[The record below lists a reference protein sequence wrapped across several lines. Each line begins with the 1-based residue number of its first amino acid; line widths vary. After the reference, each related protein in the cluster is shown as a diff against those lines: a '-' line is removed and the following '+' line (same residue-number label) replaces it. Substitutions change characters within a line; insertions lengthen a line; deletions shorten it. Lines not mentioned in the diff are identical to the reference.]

1 MKCVQTKRENSDNK
15 IGKLLQDL
23 SENHQKAMTDA
34 SELLKSTS
42 HFLDASVCTSDNSG
56 GATVESN
63 HQAIQDGL
71 VQLLSLLP

>member
-1 MKCVQTKRENSDNK
+1 
-15 IGKLLQDL
+15 L

-34 SELLKSTS
+34 SELFKSTS
-42 HFLDASVCTSDNSG
+42 HFLDASVCTSEKYG

-71 VQLLSLLP
+71 VQLRSLLP

>member
-1 MKCVQTKRENSDNK
+1 M
-15 IGKLLQDL
+15 
-23 SENHQKAMTDA
+23 SENHQKAMPDA

-42 HFLDASVCTSDNSG
+42 HFLDASLYEVYKEIETSEKSG

-71 VQLLSLLP
+71 VQLRRSLLPCDERGSQLIIK